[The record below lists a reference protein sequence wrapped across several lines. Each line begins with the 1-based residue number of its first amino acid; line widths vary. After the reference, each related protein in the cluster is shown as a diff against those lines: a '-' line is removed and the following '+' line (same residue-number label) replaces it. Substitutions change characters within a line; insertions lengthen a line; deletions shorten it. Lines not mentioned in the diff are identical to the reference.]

1 MLFSVSRC
9 FGVLFLLFGEEDK
22 DLFYIVKNNIIG
34 GLLII
39 FYCYVKVIEIFI
51 RNNFEKLCKR
61 IVGYDVNV
69 LYLWVLD

>member
-1 MLFSVSRC
+1 MSRC

-22 DLFYIVKNNIIG
+22 NLFYIVKNNIIG

-51 RNNFEKLCKR
+51 RNNFEKLCKS

>member
-1 MLFSVSRC
+1 MSRC
-9 FGVLFLLFGEEDK
+9 FRVLFLLFVEEDK
-22 DLFYIVKNNIIG
+22 DLLYIVKNNIIG

-69 LYLWVLD
+69 WYLWVLD